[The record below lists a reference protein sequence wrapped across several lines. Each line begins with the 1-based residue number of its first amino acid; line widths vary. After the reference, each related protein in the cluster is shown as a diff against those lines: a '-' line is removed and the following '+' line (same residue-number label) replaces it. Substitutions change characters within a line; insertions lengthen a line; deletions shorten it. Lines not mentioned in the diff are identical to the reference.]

1 MELSKEELEIIGC
14 ALGERE
20 ARMLGYAELYKN
32 QGNREAQMD
41 CINEWRKAYKLHE
54 RVTTL
59 VRSLK

>member
-1 MELSKEELEIIGC
+1 MELSKEELEIIGS

-20 ARMLGYAELYKN
+20 SRMLRDAGLYKK

-41 CINEWRKAYKLHE
+41 CISEWRKAYKLHE